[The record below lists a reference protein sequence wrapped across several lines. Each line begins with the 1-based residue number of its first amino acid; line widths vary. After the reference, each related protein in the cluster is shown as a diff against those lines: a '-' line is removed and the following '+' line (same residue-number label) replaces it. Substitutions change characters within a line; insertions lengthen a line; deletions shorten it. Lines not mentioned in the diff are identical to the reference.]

1 MIRFEFPFPRRP
13 AIEAGIIVA
22 LGAVLI
28 LGGPALLSDF
38 RMGLLAKF
46 LTYAMVALAIDLA
59 WGYAGMLSLG
69 HGVFFGLGAYAL
81 AMHMKLEAAKD
92 GLPDFMGWSGLRELP
107 WFWAPFGQGWFS
119 LVMVIAL
126 PAILAAALGLLVF
139 RGRVQG
145 VYFSIITQALAL
157 IATLLFVGQQPFTG
171 GTNGLTNFST
181 LFGFSLTDPDV
192 QHGLFSLTVVLLALV
207 YGTLRWFTSSR
218 AGQVL
223 IGIRDHED
231 RLRFFGYDL
240 AMVKLGVFML
250 SAAIAGVA
258 GALFVAQVGI
268 ISPANMGIVP
278 SIEMVI
284 WVAVGG
290 RGSLIGPVVG
300 ALLVNSAKSGLSESF
315 PDIWQYFL
323 GTLFIGSVVLFPQ
336 GLAGAV
342 TQIWQRFTSNRARL
356 QLVAPSEPSEVG
368 PRPIKRTAEVNS

>member
-1 MIRFEFPFPRRP
+1 MLRSIPLRRP
-13 AIEAGIIVA
+13 VIEAAIVA
-22 LGAVLI
+22 AIGLVLI
-28 LGGPALLSDF
+28 VGGPALLSDF

-46 LTYAMVALAIDLA
+46 LTFAMVALAIDLA

-107 WFWAPFGQGWFS
+107 WFWAPFHQGWFA
-119 LVMVIAL
+119 LAMVIIL
-126 PAILAAALGLLVF
+126 PMALAAALGLLVF

-157 IATLLFVGQQPFTG
+157 IATLVFVGQQPFTG

-181 LFGFSLTDPDV
+181 LFGLPLTSPSV
-192 QHGLFSLTVVLLALV
+192 QYGLFCITVVAVALT
-207 YGTLRWFTSSR
+207 YGALRWFTASR

-290 RGSLIGPVVG
+290 RGTLIGPVVG

-323 GTLFIGSVVLFPQ
+323 GALFIGAVVLFPH
-336 GLAGAV
+336 GLVGAV
-342 TQIWQRFTSNRARL
+342 TRGWQKLTAHRARL
-356 QLVAPSEPSEVG
+356 ELVTPPEVG
-368 PRPIKRTAEVNS
+368 PSRIRRTAEVQS